1 MALDLADFPLVY
13 QVGGIRA
20 FATGIEIEPVPLVTA
35 AISVINVGETDAHV
49 RALVRRAS
57 GNSEPSLQVFDSA
70 DLGGEAQPFDLVKP
84 EGFAIAEADLDP
96 GFYWFQIY
104 VTAATLVPTVDVR
117 IAEFVDGDESL
128 TPLGRCYP
136 GDFAIT
142 HQRLLVLGGVAG
154 LPGTTGTRIA

>member
-20 FATGIEIEPVPLVTA
+20 FATRIELEPRPLVQA
-35 AISVINVGETDAHV
+35 AISVVNVGKTDAHV
-49 RALVRRAS
+49 RALVRSAI
-57 GNSEPSLQVFDSA
+57 GNSHSHQVFDSA
-70 DLGGEAQPFDLVKP
+70 FLGPEEQPFDLVEP
-84 EGFAIAEADLDP
+84 EGFAIVEPELDP

-117 IAEFVDGDESL
+117 IIEIVDGDESL
-128 TPLGRCYP
+128 TPLGTCYP

-142 HQRLLVLGGVAG
+142 HQHLRVLGGVEG
-154 LPGTTGTRIA
+154 PGTTGTRI

>member
-1 MALDLADFPLVY
+1 VALELADFPLVY

-20 FATGIEIEPVPLVTA
+20 FATRIEIEPAPLVQT
-35 AISVINVGETDAHV
+35 AISVVNVGKTDAHV
-49 RALVRRAS
+49 RALVRRAI
-57 GNSEPSLQVFDSA
+57 GNSDSLQVFDSA

-84 EGFAIAEADLDP
+84 EGFAIVEPELDP

-117 IAEFVDGDESL
+117 IIEIVDGHESL

-142 HQRLLVLGGVAG
+142 HQHLRVLGGVEV
-154 LPGTTGTRIA
+154 PGTIGTRIG